1 MNLEISE
8 NERVLLIQGLAALS
22 KRRAGALR
30 ELQLILPDNEDLG
43 KLGINQVGIGDIED
57 LARRLG
63 GTSLSHLI

>member
-8 NERVLLIQGLAALS
+8 NERVLLIEGLAALS
-22 KRRAGALR
+22 KRRAGALL
-30 ELQLILPDNEDLG
+30 ELQLIFPDNKELG

-63 GTSLSHLI
+63 GTSLRH